1 MKTKTLLIIVLAIL
15 TITAQGQ
22 FKNKTKEIKLTNIS
36 ATATGSATQTPA
48 QVKQM
53 AIDKAKIEAL
63 KQAGIEENINSYS
76 DYFRSENENKMSEL
90 FVSDILSDIRGSVKD
105 VAEVSSQMS
114 FTNEGN
120 IKVDVTINCTVVKY
134 DVTRDLTFD
143 IKVDGINMM
152 YKEGDLFTFKITPY
166 GDGYLRVFMF
176 ATEAFVLFP
185 NSYEKSFQMKAN
197 ETYEFP
203 QKVTLTLDAGGK
215 KRETNRLVM
224 VYLKQDIPYT
234 GETDYKQITDWIM
247 TIPPDER
254 VIKSFGM
261 DVVKQ

>member
-1 MKTKTLLIIVLAIL
+1 MKIKGLIIVVLVIAA
-15 TITAQGQ
+15 TTVNGQ
-22 FKNKTKEIKLTNIS
+22 FKNKTKEIKVTNITT
-36 ATATGSATQTPA
+36 TATGSATQTPA

-105 VAEVSSQMS
+105 VTEVSSQMS
-114 FTNEGN
+114 FTSEGH
-120 IKVDVTINCTVVKY
+120 IKVEVTINCTVVKY
-134 DVTRDLTFD
+134 DVSRDLTYD
-143 IKVDGINMM
+143 IKVDGISMM

-166 GDGYLRVFMF
+166 GDGFLRVFMF

-185 NSYEKSFQMKAN
+185 NSYEKSFQMISGQA
-197 ETYEFP
+197 YDFP

-215 KRETNRLVM
+215 KRETNRVVM

-254 VIKSFGM
+254 VIKSFGFE
-261 DVVKQ
+261 VVKY